1 MEKNSSILS
10 YIVGLLMMWL
20 SRHTIQDIAFMVG
33 TVVAL
38 TTLALNVA
46 SFFINW
52 HYRRKTFRLLE
63 QRRHDDGVSN
73 ELLR

>member
-38 TTLALNVA
+38 TTLGLNVA

-63 QRRHDDGVSN
+63 QRQPDEGVTN